1 MDVGGAELV
10 RNARIPE
17 KDGKGGLR
25 ADEFSSVVGPDVF
38 DERDKVIHDVVH
50 GVFSSGG
57 SSEVSNEL
65 LEGND
70 GVLAF
75 NEQIQPEPP
84 CVVVDERDPVAVA
97 GLDRRG
103 LGWSKYV
110 TMDQLA
116 DLGGTVAGSLG
127 GDLVGLAIN
136 AGLAAPTGGLEF
148 SQVGRCHARDFLSLM
163 SRAIRLSDG

>member
-1 MDVGGAELV
+1 M
-10 RNARIPE
+10 
-17 KDGKGGLR
+17 
-25 ADEFSSVVGPDVF
+25 
-38 DERDKVIHDVVH
+38 
-50 GVFSSGG
+50 FSSGG

-97 GLDRRG
+97 GLDRRS

-136 AGLAAPTGGLEF
+136 AGLTANRWT
-148 SQVGRCHARDFLSLM
+148 
-163 SRAIRLSDG
+163 